1 MSQLAFQKLNNL
13 YKTDSMYLNCS
24 ADYWIIL

>member
-1 MSQLAFQKLNNL
+1 MPQLAFQKLNNL
-13 YKTDSMYLNCS
+13 YKTGLMYLNCS